1 MRRFWAF
8 LIALVMVLGPFPAQ
22 WVFAQTADSTASADE
37 VQEIQHL
44 AQAGYL
50 DAKTID
56 LTAKTMSEDQ
66 VADALAAIQDHL
78 KSIDLKSLQSGNT
91 PYQTADL
98 EALLQMVDDYSDLL
112 HDRKISTWLYE
123 NRVKKMIQALAP
135 AADAVTPMPSPS
147 PTAPVPTAAVA
158 PTATA
163 LPGPT
168 LGDINALQDKLKDLD
183 QRFADLQV
191 KYDQRLQDEDSN
203 DQLLKSKDQERQDE
217 MKLVKNLMDTYESN
231 LQKVNERLDQVS
243 DKANQKT
250 MTDEELEQELTILH
264 KDLRDNTQDLT
275 ILKQQVSQL
284 DAPQKVQ
291 QDPLD
296 DFLTSKWLAGGAL
309 LVGLAAL
316 TVGLTKK

>member
-1 MRRFWAF
+1 
-8 LIALVMVLGPFPAQ
+8 
-22 WVFAQTADSTASADE
+22 
-37 VQEIQHL
+37 
-44 AQAGYL
+44 
-50 DAKTID
+50 
-56 LTAKTMSEDQ
+56 
-66 VADALAAIQDHL
+66 
-78 KSIDLKSLQSGNT
+78 
-91 PYQTADL
+91 
-98 EALLQMVDDYSDLL
+98 MVDDYSDLL

>member
-1 MRRFWAF
+1 
-8 LIALVMVLGPFPAQ
+8 
-22 WVFAQTADSTASADE
+22 
-37 VQEIQHL
+37 
-44 AQAGYL
+44 
-50 DAKTID
+50 
-56 LTAKTMSEDQ
+56 
-66 VADALAAIQDHL
+66 
-78 KSIDLKSLQSGNT
+78 
-91 PYQTADL
+91 
-98 EALLQMVDDYSDLL
+98 
-112 HDRKISTWLYE
+112 
-123 NRVKKMIQALAP
+123 
-135 AADAVTPMPSPS
+135 
-147 PTAPVPTAAVA
+147 
-158 PTATA
+158 
-163 LPGPT
+163 
-168 LGDINALQDKLKDLD
+168 LGDIDALQDKLKDLN
-183 QRFADLQV
+183 QRLADLQV

-250 MTDEELEQELTILH
+250 LTDEELEQELTILH

-296 DFLTSKWLAGGAL
+296 DFLSSKWLAGGAL

>member
-1 MRRFWAF
+1 MRRFWV
-8 LIALVMVLGPFPAQ
+8 LLVTVILGLGPLPAQ
-22 WVFAQTADSTASADE
+22 WVFAQTTDTAAPPDE

-50 DAKTID
+50 DAKTVD
-56 LTAKTMSEDQ
+56 LTATTMTEDQ
-66 VADALAAIQDHL
+66 VVDALAAIQDHL
-78 KSIDLKSLQSGNT
+78 KSVDLKGLQPGNAS
-91 PYQTADL
+91 YQTADL
-98 EALLQMVDDYSDLL
+98 QALLQLVDDYSELL

-123 NRVKKMIQALAP
+123 NRIKKMIEALTAAPAP
-135 AADAVTPMPSPS
+135 AATPSPS
-147 PTAPVPTAAVA
+147 PSPAAPT

-163 LPGPT
+163 AVPGPT
-168 LGDINALQDKLKDLD
+168 LGDLNALQDKLKDLN
-183 QRFADLQV
+183 QRLADLQV
-191 KYDQRLQDEDSN
+191 KYDQRLQDEDSSAE
-203 DQLLKSKDQERQDE
+203 LLKSKDQERQDE

-250 MTDEELEQELTILH
+250 LTDDELEQELTILH

-275 ILKQQVSQL
+275 VLKQQVAQL
-284 DAPQKVQ
+284 DAPQKTQ

-309 LVGLAAL
+309 LVGLTAL
-316 TVGLTKK
+316 TVALTKK